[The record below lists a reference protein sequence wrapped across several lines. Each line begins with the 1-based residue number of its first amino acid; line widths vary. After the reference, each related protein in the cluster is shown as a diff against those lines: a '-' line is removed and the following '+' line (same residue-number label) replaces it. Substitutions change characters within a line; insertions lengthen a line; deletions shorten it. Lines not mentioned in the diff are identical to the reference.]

1 MRIHSYEHNNLFPRT
16 EKKKKKQMIS
26 IIISFN
32 IMYES
37 GGKMTTKQSPQMNLK
52 VIQRL
57 IQLLLLL
64 LLFWCW
70 GIKKCWKIIFTTN
83 FLISQKQ

>member
-16 EKKKKKQMIS
+16 GEKMRMIS

-37 GGKMTTKQSPQMNLK
+37 GGKITTKQSPQMNLK

-64 LLFWCW
+64 FWCW
-70 GIKKCWKIIFTTN
+70 GIKKM
-83 FLISQKQ
+83 